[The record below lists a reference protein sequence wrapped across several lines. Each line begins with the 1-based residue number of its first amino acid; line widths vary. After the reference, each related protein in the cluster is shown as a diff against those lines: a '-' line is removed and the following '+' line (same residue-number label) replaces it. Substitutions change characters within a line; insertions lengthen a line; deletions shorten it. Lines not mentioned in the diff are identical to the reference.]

1 MSIKIHS
8 TELNRMLKTA
18 VKCVDANDLAGKG
31 NIEISHADNLLTIH
45 ATNGTFSAVVSAP
58 VPGGD
63 GESFCVD
70 GSMFAKVC
78 AQCAGEISISTDG
91 KVCTVN
97 GAGRTRLPV
106 VCGTVPV
113 QDTVDGKT
121 IEMSGADFARCYEKV
136 AYAVA
141 TEEGA
146 RVVLTGVRVEAEDGS
161 GQVRMV
167 ALDGFQLAMEHAPCV
182 VGKGSFREVI
192 PGKFMK
198 LVKDSVGQD
207 DWLTIRCNG
216 TRVDAET
223 DGMRVSCAVLNNDY
237 PDYERITPKSFAI
250 KTLVNAGEL
259 RAALKSGSVINAGSK
274 MVKLMVRKDTVT
286 VSSNSEK
293 ADYEAEVECDTQG
306 NDLLIA
312 FNQNYLSNAIG
323 AVDAE
328 EIVMQFNSAV
338 SPCVVSER
346 DGDGAHLVLPVRV
359 MG

>member
-1 MSIKIHS
+1 
-8 TELNRMLKTA
+8 
-18 VKCVDANDLAGKG
+18 
-31 NIEISHADNLLTIH
+31 
-45 ATNGTFSAVVSAP
+45 
-58 VPGGD
+58 
-63 GESFCVD
+63 
-70 GSMFAKVC
+70 
-78 AQCAGEISISTDG
+78 
-91 KVCTVN
+91 
-97 GAGRTRLPV
+97 
-106 VCGTVPV
+106 
-113 QDTVDGKT
+113 
-121 IEMSGADFARCYEKV
+121 
-136 AYAVA
+136 
-141 TEEGA
+141 
-146 RVVLTGVRVEAEDGS
+146 VLTGVRVEAEDGS